1 MPATLSLMPGN
12 KPEWAASSQPAH
24 RVTVTQP
31 FYLSRYEVTQKQF
44 RDLMGGGL
52 TSVTGDGTEFP
63 ATQVPWKACVDFCNR
78 LTQSGTNIPM
88 GGKLRLPTEAEWEYA
103 CRAGTT
109 SRFWSG
115 DQIGPS
121 QASLR
126 VSGRKMKLEP
136 AGAFQPNPFGLYQM
150 HGNVSEWCSDWF
162 SPYSFASSGNVDPKG
177 PADGSRKVIR
187 GGGYSNPP
195 FSATSY
201 WRQSYEPD
209 TRSGNIGLRPVLELP
224 RR

>member
-1 MPATLSLMPGN
+1 
-12 KPEWAASSQPAH
+12 
-24 RVTVTQP
+24 
-31 FYLSRYEVTQKQF
+31 
-44 RDLMGGGL
+44 
-52 TSVTGDGTEFP
+52 
-63 ATQVPWKACVDFCNR
+63 
-78 LTQSGTNIPM
+78 
-88 GGKLRLPTEAEWEYA
+88 
-103 CRAGTT
+103 
-109 SRFWSG
+109 
-115 DQIGPS
+115 
-121 QASLR
+121 
-126 VSGRKMKLEP
+126 
-136 AGAFQPNPFGLYQM
+136 M